1 MGRTRASAKA
11 AGTAFESQVA
21 AYLREHIDDRIERRT
36 KNGNK
41 DRGDIGGLRHMGQR
55 VVIECKNTARINL
68 AGWAAE
74 AEIERGN
81 DDAGVAMIAHKR
93 TGKGRPEDQWIT
105 MTLGE
110 LVALLSGHR
119 DHLNE
124 EPRMRGATREELEAV
139 AATYRAN
146 LGWNPTEA
154 VQRIYGYT
162 PRTASRR
169 VQQARD
175 AGLLPDTTQGR
186 KLA

>member
-1 MGRTRASAKA
+1 MSRTRTSASKA
-11 AGTAFESQVA
+11 GSSFERLVA
-21 AYLREHIDDRIERRT
+21 DYLAAHVDDRIDRRV
-36 KNGNK
+36 KGGSV

-93 TGKGRPEDQWIT
+93 TGRGRPEDQWIT

-146 LGWNPTEA
+146 IGWNPTEA
-154 VQRIYGYT
+154 VQRAYGYT

-175 AGLLPDTTQGR
+175 AGLLPNTTQGR